1 MKVSRYHRLVIG
13 IAFAGVAILAL
24 AIFAARHGRV
34 ALACAL

>member
-1 MKVSRYHRLVIG
+1 MKVSRYHRLVLG

-24 AIFAARHGRV
+24 AIFAVSHGRV